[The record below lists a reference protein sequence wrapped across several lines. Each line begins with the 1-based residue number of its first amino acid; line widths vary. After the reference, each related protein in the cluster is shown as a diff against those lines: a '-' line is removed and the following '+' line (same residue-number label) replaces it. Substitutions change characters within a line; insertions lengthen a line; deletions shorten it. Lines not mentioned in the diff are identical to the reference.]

1 MSTYHVSRTPGS
13 ATRGLTDSG
22 VKQVLMGYRGR
33 KLAAVD
39 PDWKPQPGMLYTQ
52 VRAISARINQN
63 FDAWPSEELKKSY
76 RTFLGKPVFINHNN
90 DDPSRA
96 RGKVIAARYVEAG
109 DDKYIEVIQEIDAE
123 RFPKLAKEIR
133 EGGLDSVSMG
143 VEAGLTKCS
152 YCGNKATDEPEFCE
166 HVKYHKGD
174 RLPRKNTKTGKT
186 EDVLVFEHCYKL
198 GFFELSMVF
207 DPADETAVVSRVI
220 AAGKQNR
227 REAYEAWDSY
237 DPDYK
242 PKKPGK
248 IRRKLREIFDPDE
261 ILDDLEQ
268 ASRLR
273 DFRDD
278 YQKHKELVHVGSRR
292 RHGYGEV
299 TAPADIDT
307 LRDEDGDTYD
317 DYQFVEPL
325 NEEDTEADE
334 PFQHWI
340 DSPEELRQPDLGQTK
355 RLDREQEDEGLD
367 TDRRVED
374 VEDIMSDDEADMA
387 QLQGRQA
394 MARTRKKTLRRAMED
409 PRVSPET
416 YEYLKSKHDS
426 GNFAQLGG
434 SVEEVIDYLL
444 KQQEGFKDDP
454 RYYDKSH
461 PDEMVRGWK
470 AAEEYENSP
479 DYRDI
484 TDSIADSKM
493 ARRRRQAG
501 YDDLIEDFDDYS
513 SPVGPRSRVD
523 RPIPDY
529 DKLDREDAEKRALM
543 KQDLEEKGY
552 VQDQWGAWG
561 RPTASRVRHA
571 ASDEE
576 MIEEAL
582 LALEEAHEDA
592 HDHHPEPDGDEDEYG
607 EEPEDEEYE
616 EEPEDEEYEEEE
628 EEEYPEEMLFVATV
642 GRKASAGNRRGK
654 GNSMGSLSGRGRVAT
669 RGRQRHYADTSGHV
683 DGGPYGNDADQG
695 NLEEVYISQV
705 PAAEP
710 VDMPSDDESN
720 ISNTEQTLV
729 ANRLQREIK
738 ARAADLQRY
747 LTAYRRVANEPDPI
761 DPMIP
766 DANQYSNDPMGSANV
781 SQIAENH
788 GLQQLGR
795 RYEALCRQA
804 GVRPTRDGFRRFY
817 AECDNITEP
826 SEVNPPLSGTD
837 EQDLKGDFESVQPED
852 VHTQPKDA
860 SVRVFRAFDN
870 WLRSTTG
877 RTARQHGNANYI
889 RRQAA
894 SYSKASGISLE
905 KMFPALDVVLRQTRK
920 AERSAPMNRRR
931 AEFDGETVAPDARI
945 DVEAPVQ
952 NVTDADAQ
960 ASQYNL
966 GDYGNNAG
974 DDIANPNTETDSQ
987 IWAPK
992 EGNRKAD
999 GVAAVRYA
1007 EAYINAGLPCED
1019 KWKLVAQAQTIR
1031 HATVVDRTRL
1041 LEYVAQT
1048 NATRA
1053 RTQKVAAAVSRGTTN
1068 GIPKGL
1074 TAPRPTQRTAANDP
1088 ADDFGLWF

>member
-13 ATRGLTDSG
+13 ATRELTDSG

-152 YCGNKATDEPEFCE
+152 FCGNKATDEPEFCE

-220 AAGKQNR
+220 AAGKNNH
-227 REAYEAWDSY
+227 REAYGAWDSY
-237 DPDYK
+237 DPDYT
-242 PKKPGK
+242 PKEPGK
-248 IRRKLREIFDPDE
+248 IRRKLREFFDPDE
-261 ILDDLEQ
+261 ILDDLKERD
-268 ASRLR
+268 SLR

-278 YQKHKELVHVGSRR
+278 YQTHKELVHVGSRR
-292 RHGYGEV
+292 HGYGEK
-299 TAPADIDT
+299 TAPEEIDT

-325 NEEDTEADE
+325 NDAEPPDEDT

-340 DSPEELRQPDLGQTK
+340 DSPEELRRPDLGKTK
-355 RLDREQEDEGLD
+355 RLDREQEEEGLD
-367 TDRRVED
+367 ANRRVED
-374 VEDIMSDDEADMA
+374 VEDIMSTEDEADMA

-394 MARTRKKTLRRAMED
+394 MARTRKKTLRRAMGD

-416 YEYLKSKHDS
+416 YEYLKDKHGS
-426 GNFAQLGG
+426 GNFASLGG

-444 KQQEGFKDDP
+444 KQQEGFRDDP

-461 PDEMVRGWK
+461 PDELVRGWK

-484 TDSIADSKM
+484 TDSIADSKF
-493 ARRRRQAG
+493 ARRQAG
-501 YDDLIEDFDDYS
+501 YEDFDDYS
-513 SPVGPRSRVD
+513 SPVGPLSRVD

-529 DKLDREDAEKRALM
+529 DELDRQDAEKRALM
-543 KQDLEEKGY
+543 KQELEDKGY

-561 RPTASRVRHA
+561 RPTASRTRRT

-592 HDHHPEPDGDEDEYG
+592 HGDHEEPDGDEDECG
-607 EEPEDEEYE
+607 EEPEDEG
-616 EEPEDEEYEEEE
+616 YEEEE
-628 EEEYPEEMLFVATV
+628 EYFEEMLDPRDYIAACRQRNIRPTKKGYQHFVATV
-642 GRKASAGNRRGK
+642 GRIASAGNRRGK
-654 GNSMGSLSGRGRVAT
+654 GNTMGSLSARSRVAT
-669 RGRQRHYADTSGHV
+669 RGRKRHHADTSGHV

-705 PAAEP
+705 PAAEA

-738 ARAADLQRY
+738 NRAADLQRY
-747 LTAYRRVANEPDPI
+747 LTAYRRVAGDNIEEPDK
-761 DPMIP
+761 
-766 DANQYSNDPMGSANV
+766 
-781 SQIAENH
+781 
-788 GLQQLGR
+788 
-795 RYEALCRQA
+795 
-804 GVRPTRDGFRRFY
+804 
-817 AECDNITEP
+817 
-826 SEVNPPLSGTD
+826 VNPPLSGTD
-837 EQDLKGDFESVQPED
+837 EQHLKGDFESLQPED

-894 SYSKASGISLE
+894 SYSKASGVPLE

-945 DVEAPVQ
+945 DVEAPVK

-966 GDYGNNAG
+966 EDYGNNAG

-1074 TAPRPTQRTAANDP
+1074 TAPRPTQRIAANDP

>member
-1 MSTYHVSRTPGS
+1 MSTYHVSRVAGDT
-13 ATRGLTDSG
+13 TRELSNSG
-22 VKQVLMGYRGR
+22 VKQVLMGYRGHR
-33 KLAAVD
+33 LAAVD
-39 PDWKPQPGMLYTQ
+39 PDWTPQPGMLYTQ

-109 DDKYIEVIQEIDAE
+109 DDKYVEVIQEIDAA

-143 VEAGLTKCS
+143 VEAGLTICS
-152 YCGNKATDEPEFCE
+152 YCDNRATDEPEFCD

-174 RLPRKNTKTGKT
+174 RLPRKNTKTGKV
-186 EDVLVFEHCYKL
+186 EDVLIYENCYKL

-220 AAGKQNR
+220 AAGKQPQNR

-237 DPDYK
+237 DPDHK
-242 PKKPGK
+242 PKGPGK
-248 IRRKLREIFDPDE
+248 IRRKIQEFFDPDE
-261 ILDDLEQ
+261 ILEDLEQ
-268 ASRLR
+268 RSKLR

-278 YQKHKELVHVGSRR
+278 YKKHKELVHVGSRR
-292 RHGYGEV
+292 RLGYGEK
-299 TAPADIDT
+299 TAPSDIDT
-307 LRDEDGDTYD
+307 LRDEDGDAVD

-325 NEEDTEADE
+325 SEEESETDEDT

-387 QLQGRQA
+387 QPPQGRQA
-394 MARTRKKTLRRAMED
+394 MARTRRT
-409 PRVSPET
+409 
-416 YEYLKSKHDS
+416 
-426 GNFAQLGG
+426 
-434 SVEEVIDYLL
+434 
-444 KQQEGFKDDP
+444 
-454 RYYDKSH
+454 
-461 PDEMVRGWK
+461 
-470 AAEEYENSP
+470 
-479 DYRDI
+479 
-484 TDSIADSKM
+484 
-493 ARRRRQAG
+493 
-501 YDDLIEDFDDYS
+501 
-513 SPVGPRSRVD
+513 
-523 RPIPDY
+523 
-529 DKLDREDAEKRALM
+529 
-543 KQDLEEKGY
+543 
-552 VQDQWGAWG
+552 
-561 RPTASRVRHA
+561 

-576 MIEEAL
+576 MIEQAL
-582 LALEEAHEDA
+582 IALEEAHEDA
-592 HDHHPEPDGDEDEYG
+592 HGDHEEPDGDEDEYG
-607 EEPEDEEYE
+607 EEPEDEYE
-616 EEPEDEEYEEEE
+616 EDDDEDEE
-628 EEEYPEEMLFVATV
+628 EEEYEEGEYPEEEILDPRHYIAACRQRGARPTEEGYRHFVATV

-669 RGRQRHYADTSGHV
+669 RGRQRHYADSSGHV
-683 DGGPYGNDADQG
+683 DGGPYGNDSDQG

-710 VDMPSDDESN
+710 VAAPADDESN

-729 ANRLQREIK
+729 ARRLQREIK
-738 ARAADLQRY
+738 ARATDLQRY
-747 LTAYRRVANEPDPI
+747 LTAYRRVA
-761 DPMIP
+761 
-766 DANQYSNDPMGSANV
+766 
-781 SQIAENH
+781 
-788 GLQQLGR
+788 
-795 RYEALCRQA
+795 
-804 GVRPTRDGFRRFY
+804 
-817 AECDNITEP
+817 ECDDNITEP
-826 SEVNPPLSGTD
+826 REVNPALSGTD
-837 EQDLKGDFESVQPED
+837 QQDLKGDFESVQPDD

-870 WLRSTTG
+870 WLQSTTG

-894 SYSKASGISLE
+894 SYSKASGIPLE

-960 ASQYNL
+960 ASQYDL
-966 GDYGNNAG
+966 GDYGDNAG
-974 DDIANPNTETDSQ
+974 DDIANPNTETNSQ